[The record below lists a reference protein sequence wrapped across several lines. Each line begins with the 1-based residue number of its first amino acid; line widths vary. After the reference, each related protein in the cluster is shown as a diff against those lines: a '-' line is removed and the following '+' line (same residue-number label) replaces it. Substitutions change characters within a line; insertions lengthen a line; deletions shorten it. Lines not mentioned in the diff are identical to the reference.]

1 LEKDLQEGNIV
12 EVKIRGFNAKRW
24 YYIVFPDDS
33 RMTFLANSFAKFLLS
48 KTQENLIKDEE
59 RVNL

>member
-1 LEKDLQEGNIV
+1 V
-12 EVKIRGFNAKRW
+12 EIKIRGFNARRW

-33 RMTFLANSFAKFLLS
+33 KTTFLANSFAKFLLS
-48 KTQENLIKDEE
+48 KTEEKLIKDEE